1 MDKLVIAEKPKVAD
15 RIAHSLS
22 GNAEKKRSKRVNYY
36 NLTKDGEEIV
46 VSPAVGHLYTL
57 KNKDAIKDYPY
68 FDIDWVP
75 TPKVNSKMK
84 YVYNYIN
91 KMKELAKNADEFI
104 IACDYDLEGEVIGY
118 NALKFACDST
128 LDSAKRMKFSSLT
141 KEEVNEAWNNLNEP
155 DSNRINAGILRHE
168 LDWIWGMNI
177 STALSSSY
185 QAYNEDGFAKLS
197 SGRVQGPT
205 LKFLVKREREIE
217 DFEPT
222 PYWELFAKLENGLE
236 AKYIDKIWNEEKANK
251 IIEESGDKLLIN
263 NIKKRKYKKSPPSP
277 FNLGDLQSAAYSNF
291 NYSPKKTQG
300 IAQDLY
306 EEGLISYPRTSSQKL
321 PKDFDKKKTL
331 KKISKIKDYKK
342 IVQDLLKGKLI
353 PNEGKKSDP
362 AHPCIYPTGEKPKNL
377 NKEQKK
383 LYDLITRRFLAT
395 FAEKAIRKST
405 KITLGDEHKFT
416 ERARE
421 TVKKGWLKIY
431 GKYKNM
437 KNKKLPEM
445 KENTFIPL
453 KNIEKIEKETKPPS
467 RYTPSSAVKKMEK
480 LNIGTKATRANIIDK
495 LYDRNYVSGKSLS
508 VTTLGSKVVEALE
521 DYAPEILSPEL
532 TRKFEEE
539 LEKVREGEMDKEK
552 VLKESKKELTQILD
566 KIRKNEEKIG
576 ETLNKAVRAARR
588 NKRTLGSCPKCGED
602 LIWIRSNK
610 TGKRFVICTNE
621 DCDVSYPLP
630 QDGNIYSTD
639 KTCEKCGTPKI
650 KVRGKKNFD
659 MCLDPD
665 CPTKD
670 DWD

>member
-22 GNAEKKRSKRVNYY
+22 KDAEKKRSKRVNYY
-36 NLTKDGEEIV
+36 VLNKDGEKIV

-57 KNKDAIKDYPY
+57 KNKEAIKDYPY

-75 TPKVNSKMK
+75 TPKANSKMK

-91 KMKELAKNADEFI
+91 KMKELSKDVDDFV

-118 NALKFACDST
+118 NALRFACDSS
-128 LDSAKRMKFSSLT
+128 LASAKRMKFSSLT
-141 KEEVNEAWNNLNEP
+141 EEEVNEAWEDMGDP
-155 DSNRINAGILRHE
+155 DIDRIDAGILRHE

-185 QAYNEDGFAKLS
+185 QAFNEDGFAKLS

-205 LKFLVKREREIE
+205 LRFLVDREREIQ
-217 DFEPT
+217 DFDPT
-222 PYWELFAKLENGLE
+222 PYWELFAELENGLE
-236 AKYIDKIWNEEKANK
+236 AKYEDKIWDEEKADTIMQSFEDK
-251 IIEESGDKLLIN
+251 ILVS
-263 NIKKRKYKKSPPSP
+263 NIKKRNYKKSPPAP
-277 FNLGDLQSAAYSNF
+277 FNLGDLQGAAYNNF

-306 EEGLISYPRTSSQKL
+306 EDGLISYPRTSSQKL

-331 KKISKIKDYKK
+331 KKISKIKDYENIVKK
-342 IVQDLLKGKLI
+342 LLKGNLI

-377 NKEQKK
+377 SKEQRKV
-383 LYDLITRRFLAT
+383 YDLITRRFLAT
-395 FAEKAIRKST
+395 FGDEAVRRST
-405 KITLGDEHKFT
+405 KVTLGDEHKFFT
-416 ERARE
+416 RARK
-421 TVKKGWLKIY
+421 TVKKGWLSIY
-431 GKYKNM
+431 GKYKNL
-437 KNKKLPEM
+437 KETEIPDM
-445 KENTFIPL
+445 KENSLLPL
-453 KNIEKIEKETKPPS
+453 NNIKKEEKETKPPS

-495 LYDRNYVSGKSLS
+495 LYDRNYVSGKSLK
-508 VTTLGSKVVEALE
+508 VTTLGMKVVEALE
-521 DYAPEILSPEL
+521 EYASEFLSPEL

-539 LEKVREGEMDKEK
+539 LEKVREGEMNKEK
-552 VLKESKKELTQILD
+552 VLNESKEELKQILE
-566 KIRKNEEKIG
+566 KIRKNEKKIG

-588 NKRTLGSCPKCGED
+588 NKRTLGKCPKCGED
-602 LIWIRSNK
+602 LIWIRSKK

-630 QDGNIYSTD
+630 QDGKIYSTD
-639 KTCEKCGTPKI
+639 KTCDECGTPII
-650 KVRGKKNFD
+650 KVRGKKNFQ

-670 DWD
+670 DWN